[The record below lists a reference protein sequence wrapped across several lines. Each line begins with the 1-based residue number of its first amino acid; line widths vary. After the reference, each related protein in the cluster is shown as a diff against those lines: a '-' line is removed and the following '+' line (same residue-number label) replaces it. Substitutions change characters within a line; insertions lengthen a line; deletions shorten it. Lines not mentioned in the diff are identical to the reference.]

1 MYGLNL
7 SFSPWATGRI
17 LWIKCKPPGSKEGV
31 VFVDLMSDNQNKHK
45 LFRLAESAVL
55 LS

>member
-1 MYGLNL
+1 MV
-7 SFSPWATGRI
+7 
-17 LWIKCKPPGSKEGV
+17 WIYLLVHGPQAESCENKCKPPGSKEGV

-45 LFRLAESAVL
+45 LFRLAESADL